1 MLLALLTAAAG
12 MTLTADSAD
21 SEAVSEGGECCREEE
36 ELEAALDSY
45 LRKDLKIGLHT
56 LCSNIS

>member
-12 MTLTADSAD
+12 MTLMADSAD

-45 LRKDLKIGLHT
+45 LREDLKI
-56 LCSNIS
+56 

>member
-1 MLLALLTAAAG
+1 MLLALLTAAAAG

-21 SEAVSEGGECCREEE
+21 SEAVSEGGECCREED

-45 LRKDLKIGLHT
+45 LREDLKI
-56 LCSNIS
+56 